1 MFLKVL
7 AIIVLVV
14 LGFRMLV
21 RVFLPILGRYA
32 IKKVSQN
39 FEEQMK
45 SQSQGQRVYE
55 DGKVEIRKS
64 ESSQK
69 QNHSADN
76 MDEYIDF
83 EEVK

>member
-14 LGFRMLV
+14 LGFRLLA

-69 QNHSADN
+69 QNQSAESQ
-76 MDEYIDF
+76 DEYIDF
-83 EEVK
+83 EEV